1 MPRRPQFVKTP
12 FSRYNITQLFS
23 PMSLAKKVDSV
34 MLLRKTLAGWL
45 FTFGFSTLGLAALSA
60 EPNSRDQQIA
70 DIERQLH
77 DLLRK
82 VEDLKRDNGS
92 TATAV
97 PGTISPDWIKALTWR
112 SIGPA
117 SMGGRIIALSIFEAD
132 PSTYWV
138 ATASGGLLKT
148 VNNGVTFEH
157 QFDRESTV
165 AIGDVCVAPSDR
177 NIVWVGTGENN
188 PRNSVSYGDGVYK
201 STDGGKKWQ
210 NMGLKKSF
218 QIGRIVVHPKN
229 PDIVY
234 VGALGRLYGPSEER
248 GLYKTTDGGKTW
260 NRILFV
266 DDKTGVIDVRM
277 HPTDSETLLVA
288 TWERQRDGFDSHRGE
303 PPLTD
308 GYDAYDPIKKWGPG
322 SGLYKSVDG
331 GKTFKLLTNGLPT
344 GAKGRIGI
352 DYYRKDPNKIVAIID
367 CEKIAMG
374 TPPSQTFLGV
384 QGEDGGGGAKLT
396 QITTDGPAA
405 KAGLKEGDIVKA
417 IDKKEISGYGPLTEQ
432 IRARKPDDKITLTV
446 VRGNMT
452 LEITLTLGTRPR
464 QGGPGSGQ
472 RQFGGGAMLLGAFGE
487 DVEGG
492 GVYVNRIVPDGAVA
506 KAGIK
511 EGDVIKTLDKKDVA
525 GFRNLGEL
533 LRDRKEDDKIT
544 LQIVRENETKEFPVT
559 LTAPVLGTIGGGT
572 RTRPYSFAYGGQ
584 VENVQ
589 DQQGPNS
596 FEYGGIYLSTDGG
609 ESWTRIN
616 SLNPRPMYFSCIRF
630 DPSDDKYLY
639 VCGIS
644 LHRSTDGGKTFKA
657 DGGNRVHPDQ
667 HALWINPRDG
677 RHMIVG
683 CDGGFYVTYDRME
696 HWDHLNHMAIGQFYH
711 VALDNKRPYR
721 VYGGLQ
727 DNGSWGGPSHGLS
740 GGALNE
746 DWVFVSGGD
755 GFVCRVDAHDPD
767 LVYFESQD
775 GNIGR
780 YILRTGERGFIRP
793 RQQQGTKPYRFNWN
807 TPFIL
812 SNSNPRIFYCAG
824 NYVFR
829 SVNRGDDLRV
839 ISPEISRT
847 KRGTASALAES
858 PKNAELL
865 YVGTDDGYLW
875 ITRDGGN
882 HWTNLTASSPLAS
895 RTNESSPLAPREAQ
909 LPGSHWVCS
918 IEPSRFVEGRAYV
931 VYDAHRSDAD
941 EPYVFVTED
950 FGQTWKSLRANLPS
964 GSTRV
969 LREDIQNPNLLF
981 LGTEFGAWVSVNRG
995 ESWTKLNNNLPTVA
1009 IHEFAIHPTAG
1020 EIVAATHGRSLWVLD
1035 VTPLR
1040 QMNKGVL
1047 TAKAHLFEPNTVVRW
1062 RSEPARISIY
1072 GSGSR
1077 RFYGQNPP
1085 PGAQIHYSLTRK
1097 AENVG
1102 LKVVDYAGKT
1112 VSELP
1117 AKKDPGFH
1125 LIPWNLARSAAR
1137 PADRPAGG
1145 GAGRRQAQ
1153 GAVFGGQAVPN
1164 GIYRVV
1170 LTVDGQEFNQPLRVE
1185 GDPAAASTLI
1195 APDDEKE
1202 NKEKNSRIDD

>member
-1 MPRRPQFVKTP
+1 M
-12 FSRYNITQLFS
+12 
-23 PMSLAKKVDSV
+23 M
-34 MLLRKTLAGWL
+34 LRKFLVCWWFIA
-45 FTFGFSTLGLAALSA
+45 GFSAFGLLILMAVRGHSA
-60 EPNSRDQQIA
+60 EPNSRDQQLA
-70 DIERQLH
+70 DIERQLQ
-77 DLLRK
+77 DLARK
-82 VEDLKRDNGS
+82 LEELKQDSPGS
-92 TATAV
+92 TVTV
-97 PGTISPDWIKALTWR
+97 PGTISPEWIKKLSWR

-117 SMGGRIIALSIFEAD
+117 AMGGRIIAISVFEAD
-132 PSTYWV
+132 PSTYWI

-177 NIVWVGTGENN
+177 NIIWVGTGENN
-188 PRNSVSYGDGVYK
+188 PRNSVSYGDGVYQ
-201 STDGGKKWQ
+201 STDGGKTWK
-210 NMGLKKSF
+210 NRGLTKTF

-266 DDKTGVIDVRM
+266 DDKTGVIDMQM
-277 HPTDSETLLVA
+277 HPTNSETLLVA

-322 SGLYKSVDG
+322 SGLYKTTDG
-331 GKTFKLLTNGLPT
+331 GKTFKKLIKGLPT
-344 GAKGRIGI
+344 NPLGRMGI
-352 DYYRKDPNKIVAIID
+352 DYYRKDPNKIVVLVD

-396 QITTDGPAA
+396 QITPESPAA
-405 KAGLKEGDIVKA
+405 KAGLKEGDVIKA
-417 IDKKEISGYGPLTEQ
+417 IDKKDITGYATLTEQ
-432 IRARKPDDKITLTV
+432 LRTHKPGDKITLTV
-446 VRGNMT
+446 VRDNKT
-452 LEITLTLGTRPR
+452 LEITVTLATRPR
-464 QGGPGSGQ
+464 TGGPGAGPGQ
-472 RQFGGGAMLLGAFGE
+472 VGGAMLLGAFGE
-487 DVEGG
+487 DAEEG
-492 GVYVNRIVPDGAVA
+492 GVYVNRIVPDSAAA

-511 EGDVIKTLDKKDVA
+511 EGDVIKALEKKDVA
-525 GFRNLGEL
+525 GFRNLVEQ
-533 LRDRKEDDKIT
+533 LRERKEGDQIT
-544 LQIVRENETKEFPVT
+544 LQIVRENQTRQIQAT
-559 LTAPVLGTIGGGT
+559 LTAPAFGGPGGGAT

-596 FEYGGIYLSTDGG
+596 FEYGGIYQSTDGG

-616 SLNPRPMYFSCIRF
+616 SLNPRPMYFSHIRL

-644 LHRSTDGGKTFKA
+644 LHRSHDGGKTFKA

-667 HALWINPRDG
+667 HTLWINPRDG

-711 VALDNKRPYR
+711 VAVDNKQPYR

-740 GGALNE
+740 GGPINE
-746 DWVFVSGGD
+746 DWIFVSGGD
-755 GFVCRVDAHDPD
+755 GFVCRVDPNEPD

-780 YILRTGERGFIRP
+780 YNLRSGERGFLRA
-793 RQQQGTKPYRFNWN
+793 RQQSGTKPYRFNWN

-812 SNSNPRIFYCAG
+812 SHHNPHIFYCAG

-829 SVNRGDDLRV
+829 SLNRGNDLRV

-847 KRGTASALAES
+847 GRGTASAIAES
-858 PKNAELL
+858 PKNPELI
-865 YVGTDDGYLW
+865 YAGTDDGHLW
-875 ITRDGGN
+875 VTRNGGTQWANITERI
-882 HWTNLTASSPLAS
+882 P
-895 RTNESSPLAPREAQ
+895 
-909 LPGSHWVCS
+909 LPGPRWVAS
-918 IEPSRFVEGRAYV
+918 IEPSRFMEGRAYV
-931 VYDAHRSDAD
+931 VFDAHRSDDD

-950 FGQTWKSLRANLPS
+950 FGKTWKSLRANLPS

-969 LREDIQNPNLLF
+969 LREDIKNPSLLF
-981 LGTEFGAWVSVNRG
+981 LGTEFGAWVSLNRG
-995 ESWTKLNNNLPTVA
+995 DSWTKLNNNLPTVA

-1040 QMNKGVL
+1040 QMNTELLATKS
-1047 TAKAHLFEPNTVVRW
+1047 HLYEPNTVVRW
-1062 RSEPARISIY
+1062 RSEPTRISIY
-1072 GSGSR
+1072 GNGSR
-1077 RFYGQNPP
+1077 RFYGQNQP
-1085 PGAQIHYSLTRK
+1085 PGAQIFYSLSQK
-1097 AENVG
+1097 PEKIS
-1102 LKVVDYAGKT
+1102 LKIVDYTGKT

-1117 AKKDPGFH
+1117 VKKEPGFH
-1125 LIPWNLARSAAR
+1125 LAPWNLTRSSPR
-1137 PADRPAGG
+1137 PLDAPA
-1145 GAGRRQAQ
+1145 GAGRGRRAQ
-1153 GAVFGGQAVPN
+1153 TGMPFGGQGIPN
-1164 GIYRVV
+1164 GLYRVV
-1170 LTVDGQEFNQPLRVE
+1170 LNVDDQEFSQPLRVE
-1185 GDPAAASTLI
+1185 GDPSPSSTII
-1195 APDDEKE
+1195 APEEEKE
-1202 NKEKNSRIDD
+1202 DKGKNPRIDD